1 MQDLDSEPGMGM
13 DLDSAV
19 GVPDDMEEEEY
30 IWLGQGSAGKGDMEV
45 TKNLMMLKRVFG
57 RDRW

>member
-1 MQDLDSEPGMGM
+1 M